1 MEVVIVE
8 ENKDKF
14 VFDLKGDV
22 STISSVLKKELWND
36 SHVKAAGYYVDHPL
50 VNAPRFIV
58 QTDGESPRK
67 VVKAAIKRLEKE
79 AEKLNSEA
87 KNIK

>member
-1 MEVVIVE
+1 MEVLVVE
-8 ENKDKF
+8 ESKDKF

-22 STISSVLKKELWND
+22 STIANVLKKELWND
-36 SHVKAAGYYVDHPL
+36 SHIKAAGYYVDHPL
-50 VNAPRFIV
+50 VNTPRFVV

-67 VVKAAIKRLEKE
+67 VVKSAIKRLEKE
-79 AEKLNSEA
+79 AEKLSSEA